1 MTTILVVEDEAI
13 VATDIAQRLK
23 RGGYDVPAVAATG
36 EAALRMTEELHPD
49 LVLMDILLKGE
60 KDGIETAREIED
72 QFEIPIIFLTGQADE
87 STLERVKNTSH
98 YGFLLKPIDA
108 ASLFPTVEMALTRH
122 AFAVQLKE
130 SESRFRAVTDSAVEA
145 ILSMDMQGNVT
156 YWNKAAERT
165 FGWTADEITGQ
176 SVAAII
182 PESAKAGFFR
192 MLPELGTRET
202 YVPPL
207 FTLWRRK
214 DGTEFPAEPSFASW
228 KTKEGTFA
236 TAIVRDVSEQKKME
250 AAIAENEARFRSVV
264 ETATDAIITTNASG
278 STIWMRTNFPR

>member
-13 VATDIAQRLK
+13 VATDITQRLK

-36 EAALRMTEELHPD
+36 EAALRMIEELHPD

-87 STLERVKNTSH
+87 ST
-98 YGFLLKPIDA
+98 LKPIDA

-165 FGWTADEITGQ
+165 FAVSYTH
-176 SVAAII
+176 
-182 PESAKAGFFR
+182 
-192 MLPELGTRET
+192 L
-202 YVPPL
+202 
-207 FTLWRRK
+207 TL
-214 DGTEFPAEPSFASW
+214 
-228 KTKEGTFA
+228 
-236 TAIVRDVSEQKKME
+236 
-250 AAIAENEARFRSVV
+250 
-264 ETATDAIITTNASG
+264 
-278 STIWMRTNFPR
+278 